1 MRIVLLSYHK
11 VVVWSRIHFC
21 CVQYLR
27 ILKWKLLGKY
37 KNTTLCRSE
46 VCVLCVL
53 RKGTWLDSVG
63 LILEKAGFYL
73 SFKYQSALIEAFIE
87 QGHEALEGPWR
98 DQIKC
103 FLAKAFLKKGEFL
116 VKNTIIPKRSAS
128 HSFSK
133 PIPLWTHMLCTNV
146 PFNEQL
152 YPLHLFSLSRCLC

>member
-11 VVVWSRIHFC
+11 VVVWSRVLFC
-21 CVQYLR
+21 FVQYLR

-37 KNTTLCRSE
+37 KNATLCRSE

-53 RKGTWLDSVG
+53 RKGTWLYSVG
-63 LILEKAGFYL
+63 LILEKAESYL
-73 SFKYQSALIEAFIE
+73 GFKYQSALIETFIE

-103 FLAKAFLKKGEFL
+103 FLAKAAIKKGEFL

-133 PIPLWTHMLCTNV
+133 PIPLWTHMLCANV
-146 PFNEQL
+146 PFSEQL
-152 YPLHLFSLSRCLC
+152 YPLHLFSLCRCLY